1 MAHTAF
7 APAGLMTRSE
17 AELRQEFLRQVD
29 QIPGGQRI
37 KRCIQCGT
45 CTGSCPVSYAMDIS
59 PRQLIALFRAG
70 ELETIMKSRT
80 IWICASCYACTTR
93 CPSGIKITDIIY
105 ALKRTAM
112 EKRRTSSAPQVQIL
126 AKLFIMN
133 LRLYGRLHEGTLIGM
148 YYARTG
154 ITKLTGYIPLVRT
167 MLRTKRLPL
176 FPSRIKGRRSL
187 ARIINKAQ
195 EIEMRHTT
203 EPLGYSPEFVG
214 YRGLGT
220 MALEQR
226 KGE

>member
-1 MAHTAF
+1 MAGT
-7 APAGLMTRSE
+7 GRTR
-17 AELRQEFLRQVD
+17 R
-29 QIPGGQRI
+29 
-37 KRCIQCGT
+37 
-45 CTGSCPVSYAMDIS
+45 GSV
-59 PRQLIALFRAG
+59 ALFRAG

-80 IWICASCYACTTR
+80 IWICASCYACTMR

-112 EKRRTSSAPQVQIL
+112 EKRLKAGAPQVQIL
-126 AKLFIMN
+126 AKLFVTN

-154 ITKLTGYIPLVRT
+154 ITKLAGYLPLVRT

-176 FPSRIKGRRSL
+176 FPKRIKGRRSL
-187 ARIINKAQ
+187 VRIIRKAQ
-195 EIEMRHTT
+195 EIEMRHTP
-203 EPLGYSPEFVG
+203 ERLDYSPEFVG

-220 MALEQR
+220 MALDQR